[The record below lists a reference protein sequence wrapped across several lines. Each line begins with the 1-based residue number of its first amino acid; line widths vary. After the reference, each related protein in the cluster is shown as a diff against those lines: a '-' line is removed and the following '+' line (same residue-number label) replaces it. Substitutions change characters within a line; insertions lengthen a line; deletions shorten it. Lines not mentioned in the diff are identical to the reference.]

1 MKKISTIK
9 ILGLAAIG
17 YVLFSSFK
25 KKEDKK
31 KLVGSVYI
39 SQTNTPTGTEQ
50 VYSNVGT
57 RIFDYNK
64 NVIYTYDTANIGM
77 TVTGLSGGI
86 YSVVIGDSFMNGI
99 AGFVNQ
105 EDVQTI

>member
-1 MKKISTIK
+1 MKKN
-9 ILGLAAIG
+9 ILLNVGILAG
-17 YVLFSSFK
+17 VFLLFNSFK
-25 KKEDKK
+25 KANKK
-31 KLVGSVYI
+31 QLSGSVYI
-39 SQTNTPTGTEQ
+39 PQSNTPTGTEQ
-50 VYSNVGT
+50 VYSNIGT

-64 NVIYTYDTANIGM
+64 NVIYTYDTANLGM
-77 TVTGLSGGI
+77 TVTGLSSGV

>member
-1 MKKISTIK
+1 MKKN
-9 ILGLAAIG
+9 ILLNVGILAG
-17 YVLFSSFK
+17 VFLLFNSFK
-25 KKEDKK
+25 KANKK
-31 KLVGSVYI
+31 KLSGSVYI
-39 SQTNTPTGTEQ
+39 PQSNTPTGTEQ
-50 VYSNVGT
+50 VYSNIGT

-64 NVIYTYDTANIGM
+64 NVIYTYDTANLGM
-77 TVTGLSGGI
+77 TVTGLSSGV

>member
-1 MKKISTIK
+1 MKKN
-9 ILGLAAIG
+9 ILINVGILAG
-17 YVLFSSFK
+17 VFLLFNSFK
-25 KKEDKK
+25 KANKK
-31 KLVGSVYI
+31 QLSGSVYI
-39 SQTNTPTGTEQ
+39 PQSNTPTGTEQ
-50 VYSNVGT
+50 VYSNIGT

-64 NVIYTYDTANIGM
+64 NVIYTYDTANLGM
-77 TVTGLSGGI
+77 TVTGLSSGV

>member
-1 MKKISTIK
+1 MKQS
-9 ILGLAAIG
+9 ILVKAGILAGIFL
-17 YVLFSSFK
+17 LFNSFK
-25 KKEDKK
+25 KADKK
-31 KLVGSVYI
+31 NLVGSVYI
-39 SQTNTPTGTEQ
+39 PQSNTPTGTVQ
-50 VYSNVGT
+50 VFSLVGT

-77 TVTGLSGGI
+77 TVTGLNGGI

-105 EDVQTI
+105 KDVQTI

>member
-1 MKKISTIK
+1 MKQNILIK
-9 ILGLAAIG
+9 LGVLAGIFL
-17 YVLFSSFK
+17 VFNSFK
-25 KKEDKK
+25 KADKNK
-31 KLVGSVYI
+31 VSGSVLIPQSNYP
-39 SQTNTPTGTEQ
+39 SGTYQ

-77 TVTGLSGGI
+77 TVTGLTGGI

-99 AGFVNQ
+99 SGFVNQ
-105 EDVQTI
+105 EDVQSF

>member
-1 MKKISTIK
+1 MKQN
-9 ILGLAAIG
+9 ILVKAGVLAGIFL
-17 YVLFSSFK
+17 LFNSFRK
-25 KKEDKK
+25 ADKK
-31 KLVGSVYI
+31 QLRGSVYI
-39 SQTNTPTGTEQ
+39 PQSNTPTGTEQ
-50 VYSNVGT
+50 VYSLVGT

-64 NVIYTYDTANIGM
+64 NVIYTYDTANLGM
-77 TVTGLSGGI
+77 TVTGLSNGI

>member
-1 MKKISTIK
+1 MKQN
-9 ILGLAAIG
+9 ILVKAGILAG
-17 YVLFSSFK
+17 VFLLFNSFK
-25 KKEDKK
+25 KADKK
-31 KLVGSVYI
+31 QLSGSVYI
-39 SQTNTPTGTEQ
+39 PQSNTPTGTEQ

-57 RIFDYNK
+57 RVFDYNK
-64 NVIYTYDTANIGM
+64 NTIYTYDTANIGM
-77 TVTGLSGGI
+77 TVTGLSGGM

>member
-1 MKKISTIK
+1 MKKN
-9 ILGLAAIG
+9 ILINVGILAGIFL
-17 YVLFSSFK
+17 LFNSFK
-25 KKEDKK
+25 KANKK
-31 KLVGSVYI
+31 QLSGSVYLPQ
-39 SQTNTPTGTEQ
+39 SNTPTGTEQ
-50 VYSNVGT
+50 VYSNIGT

-77 TVTGLSGGI
+77 TVTGLSSGV
-86 YSVVIGDSFMNGI
+86 YSVVIGDSFMNGV

>member
-1 MKKISTIK
+1 MKKN
-9 ILGLAAIG
+9 ILINVGILAG
-17 YVLFSSFK
+17 VFLLFNSFK
-25 KKEDKK
+25 KANKK
-31 KLVGSVYI
+31 QLSGSVYI
-39 SQTNTPTGTEQ
+39 PQSNTPTSTEQ
-50 VYSNVGT
+50 VYSNIGT

-64 NVIYTYDTANIGM
+64 NVIYTYDTANLGM
-77 TVTGLSGGI
+77 TVTGLSSGV

>member
-1 MKKISTIK
+1 
-9 ILGLAAIG
+9 
-17 YVLFSSFK
+17 
-25 KKEDKK
+25 
-31 KLVGSVYI
+31 
-39 SQTNTPTGTEQ
+39 
-50 VYSNVGT
+50 
-57 RIFDYNK
+57 
-64 NVIYTYDTANIGM
+64 M

>member
-1 MKKISTIK
+1 MKQLSTIK
-9 ILGLAAIG
+9 IFGIAAVG
-17 YVLFSSFK
+17 YILFSSFK
-25 KKEDKK
+25 KANKK
-31 KLVGSVYI
+31 NLVGSTYI
-39 SQTNTPTGTEQ
+39 PQSNTPTGTEQ

-57 RIFDYNK
+57 KIFDYNK

-77 TVTGLSGGI
+77 TVTGLSSGV

>member
-1 MKKISTIK
+1 MKQNFLIK
-9 ILGLAAIG
+9 AGVLAGIFL
-17 YVLFSSFK
+17 LFNSFK
-25 KKEDKK
+25 KADKK
-31 KLVGSVYI
+31 SLSGSTYI
-39 SQTNTPTGTEQ
+39 PQSNTPTGTTQ
-50 VYSNVGT
+50 VYSEVGT

-64 NVIYTYDTANIGM
+64 NVIYTYDTANLGM

-105 EDVQTI
+105 EDVKTI